1 MVNKKEINKSFT
13 EIGLLEKY
21 YESKPIALAVSGGP
35 DSTALMFLV
44 SKSKKIKK
52 NDVTILTVDHALRKE
67 SKSEVDLV
75 KSNAKRIGFK
85 CKILKWN
92 GVKPSSGIQEAA
104 RKARYSLMLSWCEKN
119 SVNQL
124 FLAHHLDDQVETFLM
139 RLSKG
144 SGVDGLSS
152 MSNIT
157 INSSISLIRP
167 FLEIPKN
174 KLIVIANF
182 SKMKWISDP
191 SNLNSSYQRS
201 RMRKLLPIF
210 SEEGID
216 PHHINLVIKRMNSAK
231 EALNEIV
238 NANIDKYVKNMNDI
252 SYSLSYES
260 FNKLS
265 PEILLRI
272 LERLIMISSGSIY
285 PPRRS
290 KLEKIHSWLIK
301 ENEVSAKTLSGTV
314 IRKRKDYVIFYREL
328 KNCESS
334 LNIFPI
340 TSRYLSWDNRFY
352 LKLGKSKKLEVRSL
366 GNEGV
371 RIMKSKKLL
380 KKNGMNNIPL
390 SAWKAAPSLWSKKRL
405 ISVPS
410 LSYYA
415 LDDIK
420 VFIKSIRKP

>member
-1 MVNKKEINKSFT
+1 M
-13 EIGLLEKY
+13 
-21 YESKPIALAVSGGP
+21 AVSGGP
-35 DSTALMFLV
+35 DSTALMFLI

-67 SKSEVDLV
+67 SKNEVDLV

-119 SVNQL
+119 SVNKL

-174 KLIVIANF
+174 KLIVIADS
-182 SKMKWISDP
+182 SKMKWISDS

-201 RMRKLLPIF
+201 RIRKLLPIF

-252 SYSLSYES
+252 SYSL
-260 FNKLS
+260 F
-265 PEILLRI
+265 
-272 LERLIMISSGSIY
+272 
-285 PPRRS
+285 
-290 KLEKIHSWLIK
+290 
-301 ENEVSAKTLSGTV
+301 
-314 IRKRKDYVIFYREL
+314 
-328 KNCESS
+328 
-334 LNIFPI
+334 
-340 TSRYLSWDNRFY
+340 
-352 LKLGKSKKLEVRSL
+352 
-366 GNEGV
+366 
-371 RIMKSKKLL
+371 
-380 KKNGMNNIPL
+380 
-390 SAWKAAPSLWSKKRL
+390 
-405 ISVPS
+405 
-410 LSYYA
+410 
-415 LDDIK
+415 
-420 VFIKSIRKP
+420 